1 MTYNT
6 ARAPFLRR
14 SDKLTH
20 MTADVLIT
28 LVALC
33 IFSAF
38 YYGFR
43 PVLLVLVG
51 MATAMLCETI
61 ICLLLRRRPSV
72 TDGTAAV
79 TGALIGMMMSPLS
92 PYWLPAVAAAF
103 AIVVVKMPFGG
114 TGRNVFNPAAAG
126 IAVVTQCFS
135 ARLFTY
141 PDPSSGIS
149 LPLSGPLGSIPTE
162 LSPAA
167 LIHNKGT
174 PQYPWYT
181 LLSGDFAGPIGATA
195 VVVLAACLLYLFI
208 RRTVSPLTVLPY
220 LVVCALIAAVFPRTA
235 GSASASVAL
244 ELCSGYLLFGGIFL
258 LTDPV
263 TSPRYWLSRIV
274 YGVLA
279 GILVMTLRHVG
290 RFEEGVCF
298 AILLVNAIAPM
309 LDRWCWRAVHFFAY
323 RKEAVHS

>member
-79 TGALIGMMMSPLS
+79 TGALIGMMMSPQAPRCS
-92 PYWLPAVAAAF
+92 VS
-103 AIVVVKMPFGG
+103 
-114 TGRNVFNPAAAG
+114 GRP
-126 IAVVTQCFS
+126 S
-135 ARLFTY
+135 RRRS
-141 PDPSSGIS
+141 PSS
-149 LPLSGPLGSIPTE
+149 
-162 LSPAA
+162 
-167 LIHNKGT
+167 
-174 PQYPWYT
+174 W
-181 LLSGDFAGPIGATA
+181 
-195 VVVLAACLLYLFI
+195 
-208 RRTVSPLTVLPY
+208 
-220 LVVCALIAAVFPRTA
+220 
-235 GSASASVAL
+235 
-244 ELCSGYLLFGGIFL
+244 
-258 LTDPV
+258 
-263 TSPRYWLSRIV
+263 
-274 YGVLA
+274 
-279 GILVMTLRHVG
+279 
-290 RFEEGVCF
+290 
-298 AILLVNAIAPM
+298 
-309 LDRWCWRAVHFFAY
+309 
-323 RKEAVHS
+323 

>member
-6 ARAPFLRR
+6 AKAPFLRR

-43 PVLLVLVG
+43 PVLLVLTG
-51 MATAMLCETI
+51 MVTAMLCETVV
-61 ICLLLRRRPSV
+61 CLLLRRRPSV
-72 TDGTAAV
+72 ADGTAAV
-79 TGALIGMMMSPLS
+79 TGALIGMMISPLS
-92 PYWLPAVAAAF
+92 PYWLPAIAAAF
-103 AIVVVKMPFGG
+103 AIIVVKMPFGG

-135 ARLFTY
+135 TRLFTY
-141 PDPSSGIS
+141 PDPGSGIS
-149 LPLSGPLGSIPTE
+149 LPLTGPMTGIPTE
-162 LSPAA
+162 LSPAN
-167 LIHNKGT
+167 LIATGGN

-220 LVVCALIAAVFPRTA
+220 LAVCALIAALFPRTA

-274 YGVLA
+274 YGLLA
-279 GILVMTLRHVG
+279 GILVMVLRHVG

-309 LDRWCWRAVHFFAY
+309 LDRWCWRAVHFIAY
-323 RKEAVHS
+323 RKEAAHS

>member
-6 ARAPFLRR
+6 AKAPFLRR

-43 PVLLVLVG
+43 PVLLVLTG
-51 MATAMLCETI
+51 MITAMLCETVV
-61 ICLLLRRRPSV
+61 CLLLRRKPSV
-72 TDGTAAV
+72 NDGTAAV
-79 TGALIGMMMSPLS
+79 TGALIGMMISPLS
-92 PYWLPAVAAAF
+92 PYWLPAIAAAF
-103 AIVVVKMPFGG
+103 AIIVVKMPFGG

-135 ARLFTY
+135 TRLFTY
-141 PDPSSGIS
+141 PDPGSGIS
-149 LPLSGPLGSIPTE
+149 LPLTGPMTGIPTE
-162 LSPAA
+162 LSPAN
-167 LIHNKGT
+167 LIATGGN

-220 LVVCALIAAVFPRTA
+220 LAVCALIAALFPRTA

-274 YGVLA
+274 YGLLA
-279 GILVMTLRHVG
+279 GILVMVLRHVG

-309 LDRWCWRAVHFFAY
+309 LDRWCWRAVHFIAY
-323 RKEAVHS
+323 RKEAAHS